1 MSKHPVLS
9 EGSFGKDVANLQR
22 YLNDIGYG
30 YDRIAGKYLAID
42 GQFGSLTKA
51 AVIRLQ
57 EDTKHNGPYR
67 GEVDGIVG
75 PLTWDVIERLDADA
89 RIPQAS

>member
-9 EGSFGKDVANLQR
+9 EGSSGQDVANLQR
-22 YLNDIGYG
+22 YLNEIGYG
-30 YDRIAGKYLAID
+30 HDPRSDKYLTVD
-42 GQFGSLTKA
+42 GKFGSLTKA

-57 EDTKHNGPYR
+57 QDAKSNGSYL
-67 GEVDGIVG
+67 GKIDGIVG
-75 PLTWDVIERLDADA
+75 PQTWAVIEMLDANA